1 MGERP
6 LKKIIFNLSN
16 SVLNCF
22 QEKYVVEGNRVAK
35 KKKMEGWHPVLGET
49 ALPLKGQY
57 YLSVLVLRSK

>member
-1 MGERP
+1 M
-6 LKKIIFNLSN
+6 
-16 SVLNCF
+16 LNCF